1 MNLNMNMNI
10 LIADS
15 FPESYQSELIKNGH
29 QITFNP
35 ALQGDA
41 LGEALGDHE
50 ILIVRSTK
58 VDAAAIDA
66 GTALRLVIR
75 AGAGTNSIDK
85 AHAASKGVRVCNVP
99 GANAIAVAELV
110 IGLIIAI
117 DRHIPDNVSDL
128 RNKVWAKKKYASA
141 QGLYGQKLGLLGL
154 GAIGLA
160 VAERAAAFGIR
171 VHALAKPGRS
181 QDAEKRISDLG
192 IVQLASLDDLLATC
206 DIVSLHLPVT
216 PETNKM
222 VDKTFL
228 DKMKHGAMLINTSRG
243 DLVDEAALIEA
254 MESKGIRAGLD
265 VYDNEPGAGDDRFDS
280 AIAAHPGVCGTHHI
294 GASTEQAQMAVAE
307 GVLQVVRSY
316 QQGDLQNC
324 VN

>member
-1 MNLNMNMNI
+1 M
-10 LIADS
+10 
-15 FPESYQSELIKNGH
+15 
-29 QITFNP
+29 
-35 ALQGDA
+35 
-41 LGEALGDHE
+41 
-50 ILIVRSTK
+50 
-58 VDAAAIDA
+58 
-66 GTALRLVIR
+66 
-75 AGAGTNSIDK
+75 
-85 AHAASKGVRVCNVP
+85 
-99 GANAIAVAELV
+99 
-110 IGLIIAI
+110 
-117 DRHIPDNVSDL
+117 
-128 RNKVWAKKKYASA
+128 
-141 QGLYGQKLGLLGL
+141 
-154 GAIGLA
+154 
-160 VAERAAAFGIR
+160 
-171 VHALAKPGRS
+171 
-181 QDAEKRISDLG
+181 
-192 IVQLASLDDLLATC
+192 QLASLDDLLATC

-316 QQGDLQNC
+316 QQGDLQKLRQLTGAQIFIATAINATITMRKKQ
-324 VN
+324 